1 MYSTKDDKAKSHR
14 DGLTS
19 DCFLQYQGKKTVLSA
34 TEYQTI
40 QEILTMIRKGIAF
53 TIVSQNKYMTA
64 EEAADF
70 LNVSLAYLIQILD
83 DGEIPYLKVEN
94 HRQVLTEDVVLYQQ
108 QRDKNRHQILQEFS
122 QGLKEDGLYDLDY
135 DEVNEIINS

>member
-1 MYSTKDDKAKSHR
+1 
-14 DGLTS
+14 
-19 DCFLQYQGKKTVLSA
+19 
-34 TEYQTI
+34 
-40 QEILTMIRKGIAF
+40 MIRKGIAF
-53 TIVSQNKYMTA
+53 TIVSQNKYMTP

-94 HRQVLTEDVVLYQQ
+94 RRQVLTEDVVVYQQ

-122 QGLKEDGLYDLDY
+122 QGLKEDGLYDF
-135 DEVNEIINS
+135 V